1 MIMKKLS
8 VIGIGPGSP
17 EEMTPRARGEIEKAE
32 LIVGYRFY
40 VDLIRDL
47 FPEKEYY
54 TTGMRGEIDRVDY
67 AVSRAVE
74 GDSVA
79 VICSGDA
86 EVYGLAS
93 LVFQIAV
100 SRGMDLRRIEIIP
113 GITAALSCG
122 AVLGSP
128 LSCDFAVISLSDHLV
143 PWERIERRLNGAAGA
158 DLPIVLYNPG
168 SRQRREHL
176 RRACEL
182 IGKYKRPDTVCAVVR
197 NAGRT
202 GESHRILLLSEL
214 ASQPVDMFTTVF
226 IGSGDTL
233 VYEERMITPRGYD
246 NKYGFTE
253 KAEDQSVS
261 GYDEQNSQD
270 KCLPYSP
277 ENDSGDGQPGK
288 LLIFGGT
295 TEGRKLA
302 QTASEAGYSVTLSVA
317 SDYGKET
324 AENAGERIRILSGRK
339 TEEEICRL
347 LIEGRYLCVIDSTHP
362 YAQHISGSI
371 SRAASSAKVRCIR
384 IKRETDVAGGDQ
396 MMFSDMAAVITY
408 LNRQE
413 GNVFFATGSNASEE
427 YTKLRDL
434 KDRGFIRILPSETAL
449 TKIKAAGFRSSHI
462 ICMQGPFT
470 EEMNMA
476 CFRYADAEWLVTKAS
491 GKEGGYDAKRSAAG
505 KLGMKILVIR
515 PPEYQEDVQVC
526 SFSEAELMI
535 REQGLQ
541 DI

>member
-1 MIMKKLS
+1 MKKMS
-8 VIGIGPGSP
+8 VIGIGPGNP
-17 EEMTPRARGEIEKAE
+17 KEMTPRARDAIEKAE

-47 FPEKEYY
+47 FPEKKYY

-67 AVSRAVE
+67 AVSRASE
-74 GDSVA
+74 GTSVA

-93 LVFQIAV
+93 LVFEIAV

-128 LSCDFAVISLSDHLV
+128 LSCDFAVVSLSDHLV
-143 PWERIERRLNGAAGA
+143 PWERIEKRLTGAAGA

-176 RRACEL
+176 RRACKL

-202 GESHRILLLSEL
+202 GESYRILPLSEL
-214 ASQPVDMFTTVF
+214 ASEPVDMFTTVF

-233 VYEERMITPRGYD
+233 AYEERMITPRGYD
-246 NKYGFTE
+246 KKYGFTE
-253 KAEDQSVS
+253 KNTEKSVS
-261 GYDEQNSQD
+261 GDDELISQD
-270 KCLPYSP
+270 ECFPDSP
-277 ENDSGDGQPGK
+277 ECGSRELQTGE

-302 QTASEAGYSVTLSVA
+302 GIASEAGYSVTLSVA
-317 SDYGKET
+317 SEYGKET
-324 AENAGERIRILSGRK
+324 AEKEGARIHILSGRK
-339 TEEEICRL
+339 TEEEIYRL
-347 LIEGRYLCVIDSTHP
+347 LLEGRYLCVFDATHP
-362 YAQHISGSI
+362 YAEHISGSI

-384 IKRETDVAGGDQ
+384 IKRETDAVGEDQ
-396 MMFSDMAAVITY
+396 MLFPDMAAVITY
-408 LNRQE
+408 LNQQE
-413 GNVFFATGSNASEE
+413 GNVFFATGSNASEQ
-427 YTKLRDL
+427 YMGLRDL
-434 KDRGFIRILPSETAL
+434 ADRGYIRILPSETAL
-449 TKIKAAGFRSSHI
+449 SKIKAAGFSSSHI
-462 ICMQGPFT
+462 MCMQGPFT
-470 EEMNMA
+470 EEMNTA

-491 GKEGGYDAKRSAAG
+491 GKEGGYDEKRSAAG
-505 KLGMKILVIR
+505 KLGMKVLVIR
-515 PPEYQEDVQVC
+515 PPEYQENVRVC
-526 SFSEAELMI
+526 SFPEAVLMI
-535 REQGLQ
+535 RRQKLQ
-541 DI
+541 EI